1 MKNRNVKQSLVIVLV
16 VCFVLSSFYSAIG
29 YESKN
34 KNSND
39 LITEN
44 NVVDFFYND
53 PETKVLEF
61 HFSNPYLKDYNGYVC
76 VYVDETDFNSIS
88 DGVPVLPVKLTVLE
102 FPLGTEILSVEYEN
116 SQPETMLLT
125 KKLSF
130 GKCSPQGTDMDEEI
144 YESSNPFPSDWTS
157 IQKGG
162 GLSNED
168 HTTFLTIRVYPVR
181 YLPLDDQI
189 QYINEISVTV
199 TYQEPDQPI
208 IDENTVVDLLIL
220 APSQFKALLQPLVD
234 HKNDRGVKTILVEL
248 SDVYNQMSSLG
259 RDNAEQIKYYIKE
272 AIETLGVHYVLL
284 VGGRNGQSLS
294 WHLPVRFSHVVPPN
308 EQEYA
313 EESFISD
320 LYYADIYDSIGDFS
334 SWDSNDNNVFAEWN
348 QNYKEEMDLYPDV
361 YVGRLAC
368 RSTLEVKTMVNKII
382 NYEEKKCD
390 NNWFK
395 NLVLVT
401 GDAYNDAAHL
411 NEGELISEEAINL
424 MPGFTPVKVYA
435 REDNDINRNTVKQAI
450 DPGCGF
456 AYFCGHGSPLSWG
469 THFPPDGTEWVT
481 GFDAFDI
488 VFLNN
493 KEKLPILII
502 GGCHNN
508 NFDVGILNLF
518 KDLQNT
524 LYHRT
529 WAPRCWAWWF
539 TVKIGG
545 GAIASIGSTGLGT
558 HGREDTDNN
567 DIADYLEVLDGW
579 LELYLFHL
587 YGKQNIDIL
596 GKNHGTTITDYLH
609 RFLGANEKMDVKMA
623 QQWVLFGDPSL
634 KIGGYE

>member
-16 VCFVLSSFYSAIG
+16 VCFVLSSFYSAMG

-39 LITEN
+39 LIPEN

-61 HFSNPYLKDYNGYVC
+61 HFSNPYLKDYNEYVC

-234 HKNDRGVKTILVEL
+234 HKNDQGVKTILVEL

-284 VGGRNGQSLS
+284 VGGRNGQSFS
-294 WHLPVRFSHVVPPN
+294 WYLPVRFSHVVPPN

-488 VFLNN
+488 VF
-493 KEKLPILII
+493 
-502 GGCHNN
+502 
-508 NFDVGILNLF
+508 F
-518 KDLQNT
+518 K
-524 LYHRT
+524 
-529 WAPRCWAWWF
+529 
-539 TVKIGG
+539 
-545 GAIASIGSTGLGT
+545 
-558 HGREDTDNN
+558 
-567 DIADYLEVLDGW
+567 
-579 LELYLFHL
+579 
-587 YGKQNIDIL
+587 
-596 GKNHGTTITDYLH
+596 
-609 RFLGANEKMDVKMA
+609 
-623 QQWVLFGDPSL
+623 
-634 KIGGYE
+634 